1 MDAEETKLAGAGDG
15 SFHMVVLGFESGDH
29 PVDAWMARALECV
42 RDQGGQVNAAGE
54 RDETADAWR
63 EAFIGAPFK
72 REGLISCG
80 ILHDTFE
87 TAITWERLADFH
99 ANVKAATHEVIKQ
112 ATGAP
117 GHVSCRFTHA
127 YTDGCA
133 PYFTLHAQTTPGRE
147 LAQWKEIKQAAS
159 EALIRE
165 GGTITHHHAVGRDHM
180 PWYGAQ
186 RPALMGEAL
195 AAVKTRLDPNG
206 MLNPGVII
214 PHRQ

>member
-1 MDAEETKLAGAGDG
+1 M
-15 SFHMVVLGFESGDH
+15 
-29 PVDAWMARALECV
+29 
-42 RDQGGQVNAAGE
+42 
-54 RDETADAWR
+54 
-63 EAFIGAPFK
+63 
-72 REGLISCG
+72 
-80 ILHDTFE
+80 
-87 TAITWERLADFH
+87 
-99 ANVKAATHEVIKQ
+99 KAATHEIIKR

-133 PYFTLHAQTTPGRE
+133 PYFTLHAQTTPGHE

-159 EALIRE
+159 ETLIRE

-180 PWYGAQ
+180 PWYDAQ
-186 RPALMGEAL
+186 RPALMGDAL
-195 AAVKTRLDPNG
+195 AAVKARFDPSG